1 MFQSFKN
8 FFHIKIVMNL
18 YSLRNYFTNNGAVW
32 LKLNGSD
39 LENMISKII
48 DYNRF
53 DLNDKNILDL
63 GCGTGTMLRYAVDN
77 HQCNAFGVDLI
88 RLNIYQAKKKV
99 PSGIFYRGDII
110 DYLHVLNEKFDLV
123 ILYGVIG
130 CFTLPN
136 QRLIIDKI
144 LESLNPG
151 GLLWIG
157 ANLYEDFDYKFQTYP
172 VPRNFYDDYKKSE
185 QFTFDEVSEVEL
197 FGKHKYEPKQTS
209 VMISYQP

>member
-1 MFQSFKN
+1 
-8 FFHIKIVMNL
+8 MNL
-18 YSLRNYFTNNGAVW
+18 YSLRNYLTNDGAVW
-32 LKLNGSD
+32 LNLTGLD
-39 LENMISKII
+39 LEKRVSKII
-48 DYNRF
+48 DYNRL
-53 DLNDKNILDL
+53 DLSDKNILDL

-88 RLNIYQAKKKV
+88 RFNIYQAKKKL
-99 PSGIFYRGDII
+99 PSGNFHRGDILG
-110 DYLHVLNEKFDLV
+110 YLSDLNEKFDLV

-130 CFTLPN
+130 CFTLPD
-136 QRLIIDKI
+136 QRLIIDKT

-172 VPRNFYDDYKKSE
+172 VPRNFYDSYKKSE
-185 QFTFDEVSEVEL
+185 QFTFDEVTEVEL

>member
-1 MFQSFKN
+1 MFQSLKN

-18 YSLRNYFTNNGAVW
+18 YSLRNYFTNDGAVW
-32 LKLNGSD
+32 LKLTGLD
-39 LENMISKII
+39 LEKRVSKII
-48 DYNRF
+48 DYNSL
-53 DLNDKNILDL
+53 DLSDKNILDL
-63 GCGTGTMLRYAVDN
+63 GCGTGTMLRYVVDN

-88 RLNIYQAKKKV
+88 RFNIYQAKKKV
-99 PSGIFYRGDII
+99 PSGNFHRGDILG
-110 DYLHVLNEKFDLV
+110 YLRDLNKKFDLV

-157 ANLYEDFDYKFQTYP
+157 ANLYEDFSYKFQTYP
-172 VPRNFYDDYKKSE
+172 VPRNFYDSYKNSD
-185 QFTFDEVSEVEL
+185 QFTFDEVTEVEL

>member
-1 MFQSFKN
+1 
-8 FFHIKIVMNL
+8 MNL

-32 LKLNGSD
+32 LKLNGLD

-77 HQCNAFGVDLI
+77 HQCNVVGVDLI

-110 DYLHVLNEKFDLV
+110 DYLNVLNEKFDLV

-136 QRLIIDKI
+136 QRLIC
-144 LESLNPG
+144 
-151 GLLWIG
+151 LL
-157 ANLYEDFDYKFQTYP
+157 YTSP
-172 VPRNFYDDYKKSE
+172 SPRD
-185 QFTFDEVSEVEL
+185 
-197 FGKHKYEPKQTS
+197 
-209 VMISYQP
+209 